1 MLAIRKVFSG
11 LWRAGVHYGIHDC
24 GVAVDPVDGAIE
36 FDVSEGY
43 EGGGDEEG
51 FCFHVTRLSG

>member
-11 LWRAGVHYGIHDC
+11 LFRAGVHYGIHDG
-24 GVAVDPVDGAIE
+24 GVAVDPGDGAVE
-36 FDVSEGY
+36 FDICPGY
-43 EGGGDEEG
+43 EVGGDEEG

>member
-11 LWRAGVHYGIHDC
+11 LFRAGVQHGILD
-24 GVAVDPVDGAIE
+24 GDVAVDPVDGAVE
-36 FDVSEGY
+36 FDICLGC

>member
-11 LWRAGVHYGIHDC
+11 LFRAGVQHGIYGG
-24 GVAVDPVDGAIE
+24 GVAVEPGDGAIE